1 MSSMNALQAVEMFSP
16 LVGKVPKDH
25 LKYLARLMENEKPH
39 RFGGRIHLNTFFP
52 PYPSP
57 AFDSFCSA
65 IVSRKRVPL
74 SLYLA
79 ITDRCPFR
87 CCHCSYAGRNVGRM
101 SHEAILKVIAQIKNI
116 GTCTL
121 GITGGE
127 PLLRDD
133 LEDLIAAA
141 EPEMAT
147 IIFTTG
153 YGLSEGRA
161 KKIAQAG
168 PTCFTIGLESTK
180 PEEHDAVRGLKGSFD
195 AAKKAVR
202 LLNEAGVYT
211 AISTIGKRE
220 KIISGELDRMYEL
233 GRSWGV
239 KEFRVIA
246 PVATGAMVT
255 CAASMLTDE
264 EYQTLFDFHAKYNT
278 APGEGPVVASFAYL
292 ESEKLFGCGAG
303 YHHVFIDAN
312 GEVCPCDLT
321 PLSFGN
327 VTKEPLTEIW
337 TRMGEFFDKPR
348 CKCLMGK
355 IAQTGKLA
363 SYEKLP
369 LAVEE
374 SIKVCPHR
382 DPNEPIPEGY
392 RRLLAD
398 A

>member
-1 MSSMNALQAVEMFSP
+1 MSSMNSLQAIEMFSP
-16 LVGKVPKDH
+16 LLGRVPKDH
-25 LKYLARLMENEKPH
+25 LKYLAHLMENEKPH
-39 RFGGRIHLNTFFP
+39 KFHDQIHLNTFFP

-57 AFDSFCSA
+57 AFERFCEA

-79 ITDRCPFR
+79 ITDRCPFH
-87 CCHCSYAGRNVGRM
+87 CSHCSYAGRDVGRM
-101 SHEAILKVIAQIKNI
+101 SHETLLEVIGQIKKS

-121 GITGGE
+121 GLTGGE

-133 LEDLIAAA
+133 LEELIRAAG
-141 EPEMAT
+141 PEMAT

-153 YGLSEGRA
+153 YGLSEARA
-161 KKIAQAG
+161 KKIAEAG
-168 PTCFTIGLESTK
+168 PTCFTIGLESSK
-180 PEEHDAVRGLKGSFD
+180 AEEHDAVRGLKGSFD
-195 AAKKAVR
+195 AAERAVG
-202 LLNEAGVYT
+202 LLNDAGVYT

-220 KIISGELDRMYEL
+220 KIASGELDRMYEL
-233 GRSWGV
+233 GRRWGV
-239 KEFRVIA
+239 KEFRIIA

-264 EYQTLFDFHAKYNT
+264 EYQTLYDFHAKYNT
-278 APGEGPVVASFAYL
+278 ASGDGPVVASFAYL

-321 PLSFGN
+321 PMGFGN
-327 VTKEPLTEIW
+327 VTKEPFSEIW

-363 SYEKLP
+363 NYEKLP
-369 LAVEE
+369 LAKEE
-374 SIKVCPHR
+374 SLKVCPHR
-382 DPNEPIPEGY
+382 EPNEPVPEAY
-392 RRLLAD
+392 RRLLD
-398 A
+398 N